1 MSGAKRFETGIT
13 HFLFI
18 KKFTLIMCVKLN

>member
-1 MSGAKRFETGIT
+1 MRAVKRFETGIT